1 MCFLFPL
8 FFLGPSLPHDGT
20 TVLFA
25 PNLRGCMGPRAD
37 RQRTCI
43 HLRMDSIDSASAGAS
58 VSASAVQQME
68 PRTEAMSLYLSI
80 YLYLPIYLSICI
92 YAHVYVYAHYIL
104 NGKEVQ

>member
-1 MCFLFPL
+1 M
-8 FFLGPSLPHDGT
+8 HT
-20 TVLFA
+20 
-25 PNLRGCMGPRAD
+25 
-37 RQRTCI
+37 
-43 HLRMDSIDSASAGAS
+43 LRMDSIDSASAGAS